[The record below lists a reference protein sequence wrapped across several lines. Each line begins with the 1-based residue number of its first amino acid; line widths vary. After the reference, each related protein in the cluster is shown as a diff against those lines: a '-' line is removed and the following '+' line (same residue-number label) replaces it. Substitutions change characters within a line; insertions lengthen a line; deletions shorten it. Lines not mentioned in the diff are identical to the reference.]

1 MQMKSL
7 LLPSHAQEVTVPH
20 THTHTHPVDQLTN
33 IVLEGHGVSHVTSGV
48 ELADLCPQLR
58 ELHLARNSLSDWQ
71 KVGLRSQ
78 RTHTHTYSV
87 YIVFCYCF
95 FFYCIMFV
103 WNSVCMHKVLTF
115 LPVCVCVCVCV
126 CICI

>member
-1 MQMKSL
+1 MSVC
-7 LLPSHAQEVTVPH
+7 ARE
-20 THTHTHPVDQLTN
+20 THIDGAGGHPVDQLTN

-78 RTHTHTYSV
+78 RTHTHRVCTLSFATV
-87 YIVFCYCF
+87 SSSSTALCL
-95 FFYCIMFV
+95 
-103 WNSVCMHKVLTF
+103 WNSV
-115 LPVCVCVCVCV
+115 
-126 CICI
+126 